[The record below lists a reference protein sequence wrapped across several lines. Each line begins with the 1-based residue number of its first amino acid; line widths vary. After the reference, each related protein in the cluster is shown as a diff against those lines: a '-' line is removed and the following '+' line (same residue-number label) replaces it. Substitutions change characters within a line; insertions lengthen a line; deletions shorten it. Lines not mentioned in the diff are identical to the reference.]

1 MILIK
6 RRGVDQS
13 KRGQLPVC
21 FLFGGIMMKP
31 KLAERLW
38 QCFQNQEEFTLQE
51 AYASEPDMP
60 KESVRARIY
69 ENLGRRFEKIAR
81 GVYSIKGQKETCILL
96 EGDGRDLSFL
106 KAESIDCIIADHPWL
121 DQKSNHGGNRAF
133 AEYDCFRYTEQDF
146 QEKARV
152 LKEGCFLI
160 EILPEENSSNFEY
173 LYEVKKMA
181 EKAGFIYYSKVPW
194 KKGSFVSN
202 TGRKAK
208 NMQDI
213 MFFSKGKARSLR
225 PDKKRMKELGKD
237 VFMSGAKGMLPACFD
252 IGPVKKTARIHQ
264 SEMPCSLL
272 EQIMAFVTTQGEV
285 ILDQFAGSGVVGE
298 TALRMK
304 RSCILIEKLKENVE
318 NIQKRF
324 QKLAYI

>member
-1 MILIK
+1 
-6 RRGVDQS
+6 
-13 KRGQLPVC
+13 
-21 FLFGGIMMKP
+21 MKP

-152 LKEGCFLI
+152 LKE
-160 EILPEENSSNFEY
+160 
-173 LYEVKKMA
+173 
-181 EKAGFIYYSKVPW
+181 
-194 KKGSFVSN
+194 
-202 TGRKAK
+202 
-208 NMQDI
+208 
-213 MFFSKGKARSLR
+213 
-225 PDKKRMKELGKD
+225 
-237 VFMSGAKGMLPACFD
+237 
-252 IGPVKKTARIHQ
+252 
-264 SEMPCSLL
+264 
-272 EQIMAFVTTQGEV
+272 
-285 ILDQFAGSGVVGE
+285 
-298 TALRMK
+298 
-304 RSCILIEKLKENVE
+304 
-318 NIQKRF
+318 
-324 QKLAYI
+324 

>member
-1 MILIK
+1 
-6 RRGVDQS
+6 
-13 KRGQLPVC
+13 
-21 FLFGGIMMKP
+21 MKP

-69 ENLGRRFEKIAR
+69 ENLGIRFEKIAR
-81 GVYSIKGQKETCILL
+81 GVYSIKGQKENCILL

-106 KAESIDCIIADHPWL
+106 KAESIDCIITDHPWL
-121 DQKSNHGGNRAF
+121 DQKSNHGGNREF
-133 AEYDCFRYTEQDF
+133 ANYDCFRYTEQDF
-146 QEKARV
+146 REKARV
-152 LKEGCFLI
+152 LKEGSFLV

-208 NMQDI
+208 NTQDI
-213 MFFSKGKARSLR
+213 MIFSKGKARSLR
-225 PDKKRMKELGKD
+225 PDKKKMKRLGEEM
-237 VFMSGAKGMLPACFD
+237 FMSGVNGILPVCFD
-252 IGPVKKTARIHQ
+252 IEPVKKAGRIHQ
-264 SEMPCSLL
+264 SEMPCDLL
-272 EQIMAFVTTQGEV
+272 EKIIAFVTIQGEI

-298 TALRMK
+298 AALRMK
-304 RSCILIEKLKENVE
+304 RSCILIEKLRENVK

-324 QKLAYI
+324 QKLVYV